1 MQKKNTRKL
10 LTLTSLLVA
19 ILAIV
24 WIFSKYPD
32 TNKTLYAEVFISGNG
47 YGYAIKT
54 KNKILIK
61 QNFIPAVK
69 GEKPFK
75 TERDAKLVS
84 ELIVNRML
92 NQKSPVITAK
102 DLDSLKISLNSQEQ

>member
-1 MQKKNTRKL
+1 
-10 LTLTSLLVA
+10 VA
-19 ILAIV
+19 ILVIV
-24 WIFSKYPD
+24 WIFSKYSD
-32 TNKTLYAEVFISGNG
+32 ANKTLYAEVFISGNG

-61 QNFIPAVK
+61 QNFIPTIK

-75 TERDAKLVS
+75 TERDARLVS

-92 NQKSPVITAK
+92 KQKNPVITAN
-102 DLDSLKISLNSQEQ
+102 DLDSLKISLNYQD